1 MALTMLCIS
10 SGVGPVG
17 VWIGVLIVA
26 SLTVPWII
34 PTIMK
39 VLNEDYKVVLDALVV
54 PEVQQG

>member
-1 MALTMLCIS
+1 M
-10 SGVGPVG
+10 
-17 VWIGVLIVA
+17 LIVA